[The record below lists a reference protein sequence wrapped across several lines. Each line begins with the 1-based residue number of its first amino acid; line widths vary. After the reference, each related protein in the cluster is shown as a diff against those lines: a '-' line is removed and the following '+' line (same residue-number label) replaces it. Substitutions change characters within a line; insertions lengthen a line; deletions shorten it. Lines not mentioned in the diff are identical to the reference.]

1 MNRYEVIGLI
11 EVKKENMQ
19 ALVKEAE
26 SLFGKIRKV
35 VSDNRWETTMTNA
48 KWLKGK
54 SEELF
59 KLMER
64 VEDLKNEIES
74 YRELEKK
81 ILTEEV

>member
-11 EVKKENMQ
+11 EIRKEDIQ
-19 ALVKEAE
+19 AFLKEAE
-26 SLFGKIRKV
+26 ALFEKIRKV
-35 VSDNRWETTMTNA
+35 VSDSRWDTTMTNA

-54 SEELF
+54 SEEL
-59 KLMER
+59 LRLLETI
-64 VEDLKNEIES
+64 EDLKKEIEG

>member
-11 EVKKENMQ
+11 EVRKGNMQ
-19 ALVKEAE
+19 ALLKEADA
-26 SLFGKIRKV
+26 LFEKIRRV

-59 KLMER
+59 RLMEKL
-64 VEDLKNEIES
+64 EDLKKEIEN

-81 ILTEEV
+81 IMTEEV